1 MKTPSLATLGLVLT
15 AAAASAAVQKP
26 AGPKPAAPAA
36 TKSAAPAPV
45 KAAPVVP
52 TAKAAAP
59 VNTAPAPAAKAS
71 ATPAPAKPA
80 AAPIPTPMP
89 TPTPAA
95 ASNSDFVQS
104 ILEQDLEPSRDGYT
118 YNPAGRRD
126 PFISLAKPVTM
137 DEEAS
142 SRPRRPGIEGFMLQ
156 ETSLKGVVK
165 TADGW
170 MVVLEG
176 PDRKAYFVRVGQRLH
191 DGVLTAIDAAGLT
204 FRQEITD
211 PLSPAKSR
219 EVRRLLHSAQ
229 EESDK

>member
-1 MKTPSLATLGLVLT
+1 M
-15 AAAASAAVQKP
+15 Q
-26 AGPKPAAPAA
+26 KPAAPAA
-36 TKSAAPAPV
+36 TPAAPAKLAV
-45 KAAPVVP
+45 
-52 TAKAAAP
+52 
-59 VNTAPAPAAKAS
+59 PAPAKAG
-71 ATPAPAKPA
+71 APAAAAQKAVAPAPAKPVTPAPVAPAPAKPVAVPAKPVATPAPVKVA
-80 AAPIPTPMP
+80 ATPA
-89 TPTPAA
+89 PTPAPA
-95 ASNSDFVQS
+95 APAASGAASSNSDFVQS

-118 YNPAGRRD
+118 YSPAGRRD
-126 PFISLAKPVTM
+126 PFISLSKPVTP
-137 DEEAS
+137 DEDGA